1 MKFSQRYGYTPVR
14 EIIQF
19 ESIDDPLRNK
29 LWNLLDFYVWSDAN
43 SYGEY
48 SQDLLYL
55 CKSLMFG
62 YFNKPIDEINKAWW
76 KERIKIRQYFFE
88 CKWYEVYDFIEFIL
102 NKYPDYK
109 INKFIEPCNSVLT
122 TEMSAY
128 RIVDKRFLSIT
139 NNEEIKEIEEAIASS
154 KDSVKMHMR
163 RALELLSNRNSPDYR
178 NSIKESISAVES
190 LAADIMGKKGTL
202 GQLLKELEQK
212 IGLHP
217 ALRDAFNKLYG
228 YTNDSNGIRHAIFD
242 SDNLSFDDAKFF
254 LVACS
259 AFINYIKI
267 KIK

>member
-1 MKFSQRYGYTPVR
+1 MTRLETNYGIYLIFMYGLMQILMESIRKIFYIYANLLCLVILINLLMKLISYGGKSASKSGSIFLNASGMKFM
-14 EIIQF
+14 I
-19 ESIDDPLRNK
+19 L
-29 LWNLLDFYVWSDAN
+29 
-43 SYGEY
+43 
-48 SQDLLYL
+48 
-55 CKSLMFG
+55 
-62 YFNKPIDEINKAWW
+62 
-76 KERIKIRQYFFE
+76 
-88 CKWYEVYDFIEFIL
+88 EFIL

-109 INKFIEPCNSVLT
+109 INKFIESCNSVLT

-139 NNEEIKEIEEAIASS
+139 NNEEIKEIEEVIVSS
-154 KDSVKMHMR
+154 KDSVTMHMR

>member
-29 LWNLLDFYVWSDAN
+29 LWNLLDFYVWSDTN
-43 SYGEY
+43 PYEEY
-48 SQDLLYL
+48 TQDLLEL

-62 YFNKPIDEINKAWW
+62 YFNKPVDEIDNVWRR
-76 KERIKIRQYFFE
+76 ERTKIKQYFFKCE
-88 CKWYEVYDFIEFIL
+88 WYEVYDFIEYIL
-102 NKYPDYK
+102 DKYTDYK
-109 INKFIEPCNSVLT
+109 IKNFIRDCNFVLT

-128 RIVDKRFLSIT
+128 RIVDKRFSPIT
-139 NNEEIKEIEEAIASS
+139 NNEEIKEIEEVIVSS
-154 KDSVKMHMR
+154 KDSVTMHMR

-228 YTNDSNGIRHAIFD
+228 YTTDSNGIRHAIFD